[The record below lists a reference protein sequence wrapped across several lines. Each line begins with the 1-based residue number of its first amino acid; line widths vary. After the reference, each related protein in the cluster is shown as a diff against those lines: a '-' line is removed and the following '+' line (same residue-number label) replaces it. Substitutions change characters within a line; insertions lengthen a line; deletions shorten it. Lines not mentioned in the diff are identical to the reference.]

1 MTADEF
7 KNSLEGELI
16 QKDDAGYDEA
26 RAVYNAMI
34 DKRPAMIAKCANVAD
49 VQAAIRF
56 ARESGMRTAIRG
68 GQDRA
73 EEVFKPIR
81 AFEPP
86 ALDGVGP
93 LPHPAVQSMFDP
105 LYPPGLQWYWRA
117 DFMGE
122 LSDDAIAE
130 HARFGAATPTM
141 HSTMHMYPINGAAAR
156 PSNTDTP
163 WAYRDATWAQVMVG
177 VDPDP
182 ANNDKIVSWTK
193 DYFDAVHPYS
203 AGGAYVNFM
212 MEEGQER
219 VQATYGDNYA
229 RLARIKKQYDPDN
242 FFNVNQNIRP

>member
-1 MTADEF
+1 
-7 KNSLEGELI
+7 
-16 QKDDAGYDEA
+16 
-26 RAVYNAMI
+26 
-34 DKRPAMIAKCANVAD
+34 
-49 VQAAIRF
+49 
-56 ARESGMRTAIRG
+56 
-68 GQDRA
+68 
-73 EEVFKPIR
+73 
-81 AFEPP
+81 
-86 ALDGVGP
+86 
-93 LPHPAVQSMFDP
+93 
-105 LYPPGLQWYWRA
+105 
-117 DFMGE
+117 MGE
-122 LSDDAIAE
+122 LSDDAVAE